1 VSTLAARL
9 LRLCGDA
16 RHRPSARELEVL
28 CSGVFLGESG
38 DPSVRLSVFADA
50 LTALAML
57 GVCPEAQCWES
68 VEDAVTQGGQ

>member
-1 VSTLAARL
+1 
-9 LRLCGDA
+9 
-16 RHRPSARELEVL
+16 
-28 CSGVFLGESG
+28 VFLGESG